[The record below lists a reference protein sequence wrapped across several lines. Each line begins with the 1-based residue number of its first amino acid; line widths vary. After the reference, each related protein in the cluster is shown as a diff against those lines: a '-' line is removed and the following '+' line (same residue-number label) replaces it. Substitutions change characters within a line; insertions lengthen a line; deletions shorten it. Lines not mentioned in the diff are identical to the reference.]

1 MESLTDELAEK
12 AMCIIDE
19 VEAAG
24 GMTAYIST
32 GMAKLRIEES
42 ATKKQGRIDSVQEVI
57 VGVNKYRLDSKQEEG
72 ERQDVLKIDNSAVRQ
87 KQIDQLNELKRNR
100 NDDQVFAALSA
111 LEASAKLE
119 SSTSM
124 GNNPYNLM
132 ALCINAARVRCT
144 LGEISL
150 ALEKAWGRHVPSST
164 IVQGA
169 YGPSFTQS
177 KENESEYDLVLNE
190 VKKFEHDEGRRPRI
204 LVAKMVSKSI
214 RLYTSH
220 IIVFT
225 ILNTQRHS
233 FDTRLR
239 ARMGTIAVRR

>member
-19 VEAAG
+19 VEATG
-24 GMTAYIST
+24 GMTAYINS

-42 ATKKQGRIDSVQEVI
+42 ATKKQGRIDSLQEVI

-72 ERQDVLKIDNSAVRQ
+72 ERQDVLQIDNSAVRQ
-87 KQIDQLNELKRNR
+87 KQIDQLNALKSKRN
-100 NDDQVFAALSA
+100 DEQVFAALSA

-124 GNNPYNLM
+124 GNNPDNLM

-169 YGPSFTQS
+169 YGSSFTQS
-177 KENESEYDLVLNE
+177 KENESEYDLILNE
-190 VKKFEHDEGRRPRI
+190 VKRFEQDEGRRPRI

-214 RLYTSH
+214 RL
-220 IIVFT
+220 
-225 ILNTQRHS
+225 
-233 FDTRLR
+233 
-239 ARMGTIAVRR
+239 